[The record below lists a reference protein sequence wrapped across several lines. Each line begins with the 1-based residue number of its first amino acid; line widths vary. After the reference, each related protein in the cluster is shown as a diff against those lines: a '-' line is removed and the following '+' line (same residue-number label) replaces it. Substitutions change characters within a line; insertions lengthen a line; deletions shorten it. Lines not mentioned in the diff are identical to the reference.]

1 MDHATYREAPTM
13 DRTATADP
21 TALHGAPAAHQAAI
35 EAVDDTPA
43 VSETYGVVYALT
55 LLLYL
60 PSLAALRLF
69 DMYSFSP
76 GYLLVMMASPLFAAL
91 FLMFTEPLTMSPV
104 RTFGSAMLLAGLS
117 LMGSVGVTFGG
128 ALLLMPFQQW
138 IRMENMGPMSVIAV
152 AFLALLAAPLVV
164 SAVRTLRGGSGWMRV
179 LRLAAIGLALG
190 AVVAILVL
198 TVQPSHP
205 LTSLRTDQSSFLIAG
220 LVSYLPG
227 YAISAA
233 LWRRFGIA

>member
-1 MDHATYREAPTM
+1 MDHTKDREAPIM
-13 DRTATADP
+13 DRTATADMP
-21 TALHGAPAAHQAAI
+21 GLHGAPAAPQAVAD
-35 EAVDDTPA
+35 AADDTPT
-43 VSETYGVVYALT
+43 VSETYGVVYAFT

-60 PSLAALRLF
+60 PCLAALRLF

-76 GYLLVMMASPLFAAL
+76 GYLLVMIASPLLAAL
-91 FLMFTEPLTMSPV
+91 LLLFTEPLTMSPL

-152 AFLALLAAPLVV
+152 AFLALLAVPVVV
-164 SAVRTLRGGSGWMRV
+164 SAARTARGGSGWMRAV
-179 LRLAAIGLALG
+179 RLAAIGLALA